1 MKKIISIISVFLIN
15 FCFLSLLYG
24 QNDNTDNEEIA
35 SEGADLSTGK
45 RESRRFF
52 ELGIANIAL
61 NNVFNGVD
69 LFGLFGGDSSRL
81 DMGKFDS
88 IAVNLNF
95 FTNPLSVKFPIANLF
110 VLDVFTGADIDVS
123 MDMPK
128 KTIDALK
135 EIESLAKI
143 GEISDFD
150 FSELKEFIKRLQ
162 EFPLESGMFA
172 GASAFMEIG
181 MGGSKTLMDGRLWLR
196 AAPSMYFTLLYMK
209 RGGISLKGY
218 QNGTKYGLAGEG
230 AMHMYSAWDLNSGD
244 INPFSSPGLDL
255 TLEALFALFPVLDTG
270 VSISHIPL
278 VPSTLKHRMTIDVS
292 GLNMYVDTTD
302 PAGSLMNFNV
312 PDFESMITEG
322 DSENKKVFRPVRFDF
337 YALVKPFRS
346 PVLVIRPNI
355 GATANMA
362 VSDTTLFNWGLK
374 VQYNA
379 PVIFSAFIG
388 TGLTENIW
396 AQQLGIILDLRVFE
410 LSISGALAGMGFV
423 ESWSAKGFGAEI
435 GFKMGF

>member
-1 MKKIISIISVFLIN
+1 MKKIVFIFLIN

-24 QNDNTDNEEIA
+24 QNDNDEDAN
-35 SEGADLSTGK
+35 LSTGK

-52 ELGIANIAL
+52 ELGIANIAMD
-61 NNVFNGVD
+61 NVFNGVD
-69 LFGLFGGDSSRL
+69 LFGLFGGDSSQL
-81 DMGKFDS
+81 DIEKFDT

-110 VLDVFTGADIDVS
+110 VLDLFTGADIDIS

-128 KTIDALK
+128 KTIDTLK
-135 EIESLAKI
+135 TIESLANMKTPESI
-143 GEISDFD
+143 KEIKDIVT
-150 FSELKEFIKRLQ
+150 KLQ

-172 GASAFMEIG
+172 GASAFLEIG
-181 MGGSKTLMDGRLWLR
+181 LGGSKTLMDGRLWLR

-209 RGGISLKGY
+209 RSSISLKGY
-218 QNGTKYGLAGEG
+218 NDGSKYGLKGDG
-230 AMHMYSAWDLNSGD
+230 AMHLYSAWDLNSGD
-244 INPFSSPGLDL
+244 ANPFSSPGLDL
-255 TLEALFALFPVLDTG
+255 TLEALFALFPALDTG
-270 VSISHIPL
+270 VSVSHIPL
-278 VPSTLKHRMTIDVS
+278 VPSTLKHRMSVDVS
-292 GLNMYVDTTD
+292 GLHMYVDTAD
-302 PAGSLMNFNV
+302 YNSLLTFDM
-312 PDFESMITEG
+312 PDFESMMTEG
-322 DSENKKVFRPVRFDF
+322 DSENKQVFRPMRFDF

-355 GATANMA
+355 GATTNIA
-362 VSDTTLFNWGLK
+362 VSDTALLNWGLK
-374 VQYNA
+374 IQYNA

-388 TGLTENIW
+388 TGLTESVW

-423 ESWSAKGFGAEI
+423 ESWNAKGFGAGI